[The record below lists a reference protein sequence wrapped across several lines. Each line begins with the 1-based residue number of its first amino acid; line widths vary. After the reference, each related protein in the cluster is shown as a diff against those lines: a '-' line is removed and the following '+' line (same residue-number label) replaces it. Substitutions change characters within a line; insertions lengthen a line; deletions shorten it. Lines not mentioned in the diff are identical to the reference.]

1 MTFGSRVASLGLVAL
16 LLVTLAVPMV
26 TPPVEATSGRAGPD
40 FSVSGLTL
48 DNNGSVQ
55 VLSLIHI

>member
-40 FSVSGLTL
+40 FRDRKSV
-48 DNNGSVQ
+48 V
-55 VLSLIHI
+55 